1 MNELAT
7 LSLRRLH
14 VFLVVARH
22 LHIGRAAEDLGIA
35 QPAVSQ
41 QIGALEQGLGL
52 RLFHRRKRGIDLTHA
67 GLAYRDACQ
76 ALLDQHH
83 AAAQLA
89 RRTARGEAGRL
100 AIGHVVSA
108 MFGDTL
114 PALLRHVR
122 DERPELALELH
133 EGSIGSVLRQLEEGR
148 IDVALVRAP
157 LPLAPGWRHLALAP
171 QPLRL
176 ALPEGHPLAARAQ
189 ATLADLD
196 GLPLIS
202 YSDPG
207 DYGVMQVISRLAD
220 QAGVQL
226 NVQWTSSSVTGVL
239 GLVSAGLG
247 SGIVPEGL
255 AQLNPARIVLR
266 PIAHAGAVAELWFV
280 WDDARVSPALQWA
293 LDEARRR
300 LNPPAQSSA

>member
-1 MNELAT
+1 MNELAA
-7 LSLRRLH
+7 LSLRRLQ

-22 LHIGRAAEDLGIA
+22 LHIGRAAEQLGIA

-41 QIGALEQGLGL
+41 QIGALEQALGV

-67 GLAYRDACQ
+67 GIAYRDACQ
-76 ALLDQHH
+76 SLLDRHH
-83 AAAQLA
+83 ADAEVA

-100 AIGHVVSA
+100 AIGYVVSA

-114 PALLRHVR
+114 PGLLRHVR
-122 DERPELALELH
+122 DERPGLALELH
-133 EGSIGSVLRQLEEGR
+133 EGSIGAVLRQLEEGR

-157 LPLAPGWRHLALAP
+157 LPLAPGWTHLALRP

-176 ALPEGHPLAARAQ
+176 ALPEGHALAAQDKAQ
-189 ATLADLD
+189 LSDLD

-202 YSDPG
+202 YADPG
-207 DYGVMQVISRLAD
+207 DYGVMQVVSRLAQ
-220 QAGVQL
+220 QAGFQL

-255 AQLNPARIVLR
+255 AQLNPSRIVLR
-266 PIAHAGAVAELWFV
+266 PIDHPEAVAELWFV
-280 WDDARVSPALQWA
+280 WDAARVSPALQWA
-293 LDEARRR
+293 LDEVRRR
-300 LNPPAQSSA
+300 LNPPEGR

>member
-1 MNELAT
+1 MNELAA
-7 LSLRRLH
+7 LSLRRLQ

-22 LHIGRAAEDLGIA
+22 LHIGRAAEQLGIA

-41 QIGALEQGLGL
+41 QIAALEEALGV

-67 GLAYRDACQ
+67 GIAYRDAC
-76 ALLDQHH
+76 ASLLDRHH
-83 AAAQLA
+83 ADAETA

-100 AIGHVVSA
+100 AIGYVVSA

-122 DERPELALELH
+122 DERPGLALELH
-133 EGSIGSVLRQLEEGR
+133 EGNIGSVLRQLEEGR

-157 LPLAPGWRHLALAP
+157 LTLAPGWRHLALAP

-176 ALPEGHPLAARAQ
+176 ALPESHVLAGRDH

-207 DYGVMQVISRLAD
+207 DFGVMQVMSHLARE
-220 QAGVQL
+220 AGFSL

-239 GLVSAGLG
+239 GLVAAGLG

-266 PIAHAGAVAELWFV
+266 PIVHPEAVASLWFV
-280 WDDARVSPALQWA
+280 WDEARVSPALQWT
-293 LDEARRR
+293 LDEIDRR
-300 LNPPAQSSA
+300 LAAQER